1 MRTDTSVVAIQPKA
15 VSGRPGW
22 AVLDVH
28 GATDPGSR
36 RARNEDA
43 FLVAA
48 DPGGYLLALAD
59 GIGGHCGGEVASE
72 LAVRA
77 VARHVRTGMREAP
90 LRRDTPEELRIAFG
104 RAQTVVRAYAA
115 GRPELARMGSTL
127 TVCYVSWPMLHV
139 AHVGDSRCYL
149 LRRGR
154 LRRLTTDHTIGWQ
167 LFEEGILTERDL
179 ERSPLGSVLWNAVGG
194 ADDALEPDVHSERIE
209 PHDTLLLCSD
219 GLTNEITDRDIE
231 QILLRHGG
239 AAQKSEQLVA
249 AAKYAGGSD
258 NITVVVAAVVAGV
271 GGA

>member
-1 MRTDTSVVAIQPKA
+1 MQTDTSIVATHPSTPSA
-15 VSGRPGW
+15 RTGW

-28 GATDPGSR
+28 GASDPGAR

-43 FLVAA
+43 FLVTA

-90 LRRDTPEELRIAFG
+90 LHRDMSEELRIAFG

-115 GRPELARMGSTL
+115 GHPELARMGTTL
-127 TVCYVSWPMLHV
+127 TACYVSWPMLHV

-149 LRRGR
+149 LRGGR

-167 LFEEGILTERDL
+167 LFEEGILTEEDL
-179 ERSPLGSVLWNAVGG
+179 ERSPLGNVLWNAVGG
-194 ADDALEPDVHSERIE
+194 ADDTLETDVHSERLE
-209 PHDTLLLCSD
+209 PQDTLLLCSD
-219 GLTNEITDRDIE
+219 GLSNEIPDGDVE
-231 QILLRHGG
+231 QILLRNGS
-239 AAQKSEQLVA
+239 AAAKSEQLVA

-258 NITVVVAAVVAGV
+258 NITVVVAEVVAGV

>member
-1 MRTDTSVVAIQPKA
+1 MRPETSTVVTQPRT
-15 VSGRPGW
+15 VPTRSGW
-22 AVLDVH
+22 VMLDVH
-28 GATDPGSR
+28 GSTDPGDR

-90 LRRDTPEELRIAFG
+90 LRREIVDELRIAFG

-115 GRPELARMGSTL
+115 GRPELARMGTTL
-127 TVCYVSWPMLHV
+127 TVCYVSWPLVHV

-149 LRRGR
+149 LRQGR
-154 LRRLTTDHTIGWQ
+154 LRRLTTDHTIGRQ
-167 LFEEGILTERDL
+167 LYDEGILTEEDL
-179 ERSPLGSVLWNAVGG
+179 ERSPLSNVLWNAVGG
-194 ADDALEPDVHSERIE
+194 ADDALEPDVHSEPLE
-209 PHDTLLLCSD
+209 ADDTLLLCSD
-219 GLTNEITDRDIE
+219 GLPKEISDRDIE
-231 QILLRHGG
+231 RILAGDGG
-239 AAQKSEQLVA
+239 AAGKSQQLVA

-258 NITVVVAAVVAGV
+258 NITVVVARVVAGV
-271 GGA
+271 GR